1 MEYIVEM
8 LNIRKEFPGVVAND
22 NVTLQVRPREIHA
35 LLGENGAGKTTLMSI
50 LFGLYHPDG
59 GTIRIRGRD
68 VRISDPNVA
77 NGLGIGMVHQH
88 FQLVHN
94 FTVAEN
100 IILGKEG
107 SFVPDIEAAAMK
119 IRDLSERYGLNIDE
133 NAVIEDVSVGMQQR
147 VEILKMLYRDAEL
160 LIFDE
165 PTSMLTP
172 QEVSELMEIM
182 KNLVREG
189 KSIILITHKL
199 REIKAVADRCTV
211 IRRGKYIGTV
221 DVEKTSQHEMA
232 SMMVGREVSFR
243 VVKEPSAPGEV
254 VLEVEGL
261 SVLNSRR
268 FKALKEF
275 SLQVRRGEIVGLAG
289 VEGNGQAELVEAIT
303 GLRKPVSGRMT
314 LCGRD
319 LNPLSRR
326 ERIELGI
333 AHIPEDRQKHG
344 LVLEFSLGENMILKN
359 FYKPPFSKKGFLQS
373 DMIRRHG
380 ERIIRLF
387 DVRSGQGVESPAGDL
402 SGGNQQKAI
411 VGREVDGD
419 PDLLIAVQPT
429 RGLDV
434 GAIEYIH
441 KRLVEQRDKGKA
453 VLLVSLEL
461 DEIFNLSDRIV
472 VINSGE
478 IVDVVN
484 TGETSEDEVGLM
496 MTGIGRGKSR

>member
-1 MEYIVEM
+1 MDYVVEM
-8 LNIRKEFPGVVAND
+8 LNIRKEFPGIVAND
-22 NVTLQVRPREIHA
+22 DVTLQVRPREIHA
-35 LLGENGAGKTTLMSI
+35 LLGENGAGKTTLMST
-50 LFGLYHPDG
+50 LFGLYHPDR
-59 GTIRIRGRD
+59 GTIRIRGKE
-68 VRISDPNVA
+68 VHITDPNVA

-94 FTVAEN
+94 FTVTEN
-100 IILGKEG
+100 IILGNEG
-107 SFVPDIEAAAMK
+107 SFVPDISGAALK
-119 IRDLSERYGLNIDE
+119 IRELSERYGLNIDE
-133 NAVIEDVSVGMQQR
+133 NARIEDISVGMQQR

-172 QEVSELMEIM
+172 QEISELMEIM

-199 REIKAVADRCTV
+199 REIEAVADRCTV

-221 DVEKTSQHEMA
+221 DVKGTSQQEMA
-232 SMMVGREVSFR
+232 SMMVGREVSFK
-243 VVKEPSAPGEV
+243 VAKKTATPGDV
-254 VLEVEGL
+254 VLEVDSL
-261 SVLNSRR
+261 SVLDSRKYR
-268 FKALKEF
+268 ALNNF
-275 SLQVRRGEIVGLAG
+275 SLQVRSGEIVGLAG
-289 VEGNGQAELVEAIT
+289 VEGNGQAELVEVIT
-303 GLRKPVSGRMT
+303 GLRKPVSGTMS
-314 LCGRD
+314 LRD
-319 LNPLSRR
+319 RKLNPFSRR

-333 AHIPEDRQKHG
+333 AHIPADRQKHG
-344 LVLEFSLGENMILKN
+344 LVLEFTLGQNMILKN
-359 FYKPPFSKKGFLQS
+359 YYRPPFSKMGFLKFGE
-373 DMIRRHG
+373 IREHG
-380 ERIIRLF
+380 ERLIGLF
-387 DVRSGQGVESPAGDL
+387 DVRSGRGVDSPAGDL

-411 VGREVDGD
+411 VGREMDGD

-441 KRLVEQRDKGKA
+441 KRLVEQRDRGKA

-478 IVDVVN
+478 VVDVVN

-496 MTGIGRGKSR
+496 MAGVRRVSVR